1 MSTCRICGKEQELF
15 SFLNKDGI
23 CFDCEVA
30 DTRLRIYREFFV
42 GLNKRLDEADFV
54 VFYKKKDLDIETQ
67 EWYVGF
73 WADSLEDTTTQ
84 IDHCVEAVFTK
95 ISQECTAK
103 RVLIEDI
110 CLDITRHLFEGSHYI
125 NIGVKWGGE

>member
-1 MSTCRICGKEQELF
+1 MKTCKICGKKQEF
-15 SFLNKDGI
+15 GSVLNKDGV

-54 VFYKKKDLDIETQ
+54 VFYKKKEFDIETK
-67 EWYVGF
+67 EWYIGF
-73 WADSLEDTTTQ
+73 WTDSLEDTTKP
-84 IDHCVEAVFTK
+84 IAHCVEAVFK
-95 ISQECTAK
+95 KLSQECTAK

>member
-1 MSTCRICGKEQELF
+1 MSTCRICGKEQEF
-15 SFLNKDGI
+15 GSVLNKDGV

-42 GLNKRLDEADFV
+42 GLNKRLDDAGFSV
-54 VFYKKKDLDIETQ
+54 SYKKKELDIETK

-73 WADSLEDTTTQ
+73 WIDSLEDTTKP
-84 IDHCVEAVFTK
+84 IANCVNAVFTK
-95 ISQECTAK
+95 ISEECTAK

-110 CLDITRHLFEGSHYI
+110 CLDITRDFLEGSHYI
-125 NIGVKWGGE
+125 NIGVTWGGE